1 MQARA
6 TDHHKP
12 SAFTLVELLVVIGVI
27 TVLAGLLLAAVSR
40 AQLAARVAK
49 CAGNLSQ
56 IYKAAR
62 TYANNFNQLLPDLY
76 AGLPTTEH
84 AVHYVTNHYCRN
96 EATSGEG
103 EAATTRYVPAGLWLL
118 YVHGYARSEDL
129 FYCPNTPGSKRY
141 DASENRLVEGIPK
154 MVGYA
159 YNCFPEMA
167 TGESILLP
175 PEGLTAEDVGN
186 DLAEQ
191 RAMRFYALLA
201 DVFFRADEMPHW
213 ARKGLNVCY
222 WDSSVLWVSLTE
234 RGIQWN
240 STTTNEDGDTV
251 QTFSEDLDG
260 AAAMRNSWVILSEA
274 RK

>member
-1 MQARA
+1 MHARRN
-6 TDHHKP
+6 DGRKF

-62 TYANNFNQLLPDLY
+62 TYANNFNQVLPDLY

-84 AVHYVTNHYCRN
+84 AVHYVNNHYCRN
-96 EATSGEG
+96 EVTTGEG
-103 EAATTRYVPAGLWLL
+103 ENATTTYVPAGLWLL
-118 YVHGYARSEDL
+118 FVHAYARSEEVY
-129 FYCPNTPGSKRY
+129 FCPNTPGSKRY
-141 DASENRLVEGIPK
+141 GGSENPIEDDIPK

-159 YNCFPEMA
+159 YNYFPEMA
-167 TGESILLP
+167 TGESVLLP
-175 PEGLTAEDVGN
+175 PEGLAAEEVGN

-191 RAMRFYALLA
+191 RAMGFYALLA
-201 DVFFRADEMPHW
+201 DVFFRSDEMPHW
-213 ARKGLNVCY
+213 ARKGLNVCF
-222 WDSSVLWVSLTE
+222 WDGSVAWVGLTA
-234 RGIQWN
+234 RGIRWN

-251 QTFSEDLDG
+251 ETFSEDLDG
-260 AAAMRNSWVILSEA
+260 AAAMRDSWVVLSEA

>member
-1 MQARA
+1 MRVRLSAGLRRG
-6 TDHHKP
+6 
-12 SAFTLVELLVVIGVI
+12 AFTLVELLVVIGVI

-49 CAGNLSQ
+49 CGGNLSQ

-62 TYANNFNQLLPDLY
+62 TYANNFNQMLPDLY

-84 AVHYVTNHYCRN
+84 AIHYVNNHYCRN
-96 EATSGEG
+96 ETTSGDG
-103 EAATTRYVPAGLWLL
+103 ENPTTRYVPAGLWLL
-118 YVHGYARSEDL
+118 YVYGYARSEDVY
-129 FYCPNTPGSKRY
+129 YCPNTPGPKRY
-141 DASENRLVEGIPK
+141 AASENRLEDGIPK

-159 YNCFPEMA
+159 YNYFPEMA
-167 TGESILLP
+167 TGENVILP
-175 PEGLTAEDVGN
+175 PEGLTAEEVTN
-186 DLAEQ
+186 DMAQ
-191 RAMRFYALLA
+191 PRGMRFYALMS
-201 DVFFRADEMPHW
+201 DVFIRSDEMPHW

-222 WDSSVLWVSLTE
+222 WDSSVAWVSLTE

-240 STTTNEDGDTV
+240 STMTNEDGDTV

-260 AAAMRNSWVILSEA
+260 AVAMRDTWVVLSEA

>member
-6 TDHHKP
+6 TDRQKP

-62 TYANNFNQLLPDLY
+62 TYANNFNQILPDLY

-103 EAATTRYVPAGLWLL
+103 EDATTTYVPAGLWLL
-118 YVHGYARSEDL
+118 YVHGYARSVEVY
-129 FYCPNTPGSKRY
+129 YCPNTPGSRRY
-141 DASENRLVEGIPK
+141 GGSENQLVENIPE

-159 YNCFPEMA
+159 YNYFPEMA
-167 TGESILLP
+167 TGESVLLP
-175 PEGLTAEDVGN
+175 PEGLAAEDVGN

-191 RAMRFYALLA
+191 RDMRFYALLA
-201 DVFFRADEMPHW
+201 DVFFRSDDMPHW

-222 WDSSVLWVSLTE
+222 WDSSVSWVGLTA

-251 QTFSEDLDG
+251 ETFSEDLDG
-260 AAAMRNSWVILSEA
+260 AAAMRDSWVILSEA

>member
-1 MQARA
+1 MRTRPAERRELL
-6 TDHHKP
+6 
-12 SAFTLVELLVVIGVI
+12 AFTLVELLVVIGVI

-49 CAGNLSQ
+49 CAGNMSQ

-62 TYANNFNQLLPDLY
+62 TYANNSNQLLPDLY

-96 EATSGEG
+96 EATTGEG
-103 EAATTRYVPAGLWLL
+103 EDATTTHVPAGLWLL

-129 FYCPNTPGSKRY
+129 YYCPNTPGSKRY
-141 DASENRLVEGIPK
+141 GASENQLEDDIPT

-159 YNCFPEMA
+159 YNYFPEMA
-167 TGESILLP
+167 TGESVLLP
-175 PEGLTAEDVGN
+175 PEGLPIEEVGN

-201 DVFFRADEMPHW
+201 DVFFRSDEMPHW
-213 ARKGLNVCY
+213 ARKGLNVCF
-222 WDSSVLWVSLTE
+222 WDGSVAWIGLTA
-234 RGIQWN
+234 RGIRWN
-240 STTTNEDGDTV
+240 TTTTNDDGDTV
-251 QTFSEDLDG
+251 ETFSEDLDG
-260 AAAMRNSWVILSEA
+260 ATAMRDSWVVLSEA
-274 RK
+274 R